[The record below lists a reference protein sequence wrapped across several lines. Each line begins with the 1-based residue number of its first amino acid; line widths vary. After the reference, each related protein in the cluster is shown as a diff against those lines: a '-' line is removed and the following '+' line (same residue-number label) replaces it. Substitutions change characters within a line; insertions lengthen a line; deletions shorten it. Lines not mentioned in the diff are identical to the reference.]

1 MSMFSWMFIHPYLPV
16 RGSFFLPDWRNAFQ
30 LINTPLACLKG
41 IRPVGSANHNQ
52 DDVFA
57 NAYLADP
64 VDYIDL
70 YYVKIFK
77 RLLPD
82 LIQFIFCH
90 PGIVLKVKFADR
102 PSAGCASSCAEEYYN
117 TSNITGNCL
126 DPVNLFI
133 Y

>member
-1 MSMFSWMFIHPYLPV
+1 MFIHQYLPI
-16 RGSFFLPDWRNAFQ
+16 RGSFFLPDRCNAFQ
-30 LINTPLACLKG
+30 FINTPLARLEC
-41 IRPVGSANHNQ
+41 ICPVGSADHNQ
-52 DDVFA
+52 DYVFA
-57 NAYLADP
+57 NAYLTDP

-70 YYVKIFK
+70 YYVKVFK
-77 RLLPD
+77 GLLPD
-82 LIQFIFCH
+82 LIQLIFCH
-90 PGIVLKVKFADR
+90 PGIVLKVKFADC